1 MELVEDEEM
10 ESAPPTFEGGGEVT
24 QFSSADAQAAMGA
37 RDLDA

>member
-1 MELVEDEEM
+1 MSPGKQVGL
-10 ESAPPTFEGGGEVT
+10 APTFEGGGGVT